1 MTTKREKIDAFV
13 AMRRFISSN
22 AQLFQRIESIEYHQ
36 QEMKRHQEQA
46 DKRIDEV
53 YHIGVPIKDLGKKWF
68 AFTRMRDIDANELIN
83 KIKK

>member
-13 AMRRFISSN
+13 AMRRFISSK

-53 YHIGVPIKDLGKKWF
+53 YHMVL
-68 AFTRMRDIDANELIN
+68 LS
-83 KIKK
+83 KI

>member
-13 AMRRFISSN
+13 AMRRFISSK

-53 YHIGVPIKDLGKKWF
+53 YHIGAPIKDLGKKWF
-68 AFTRMRDIDANELIN
+68 AFTRMRGINANELIN
-83 KIKK
+83 KIQK